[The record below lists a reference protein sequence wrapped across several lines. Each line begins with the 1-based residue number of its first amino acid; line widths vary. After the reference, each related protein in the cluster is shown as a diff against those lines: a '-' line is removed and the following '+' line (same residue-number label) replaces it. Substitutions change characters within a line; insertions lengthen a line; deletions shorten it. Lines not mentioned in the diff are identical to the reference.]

1 MSNVLFEIKEH
12 VGVITINRPKA
23 LNALN
28 ADVLAE
34 LLTTVKEADANPEVY
49 VMIVTGAGDK
59 SFVAGA
65 DIGQMS
71 TMTAEEGKL
80 FAAYGN
86 QVMLSIENAAKPV
99 IAAING
105 FALGGGWELAMS
117 CDIRI
122 ASENARFAQPEA
134 GLGITPGFGGTQ
146 RMPRLLGRSK
156 AMELI
161 LTTNQI
167 KAAEAKEIGLVS
179 KVVPQEE
186 LMDTAMALA
195 KDICKNA
202 QVAVRQCKA
211 CINHGLQTDILT
223 GVSYEA
229 EAFGLCFATED
240 QKDAMKAFVEKRKL
254 DGFKNR

>member
-1 MSNVLFEIKEH
+1 MSSVLLEVKDH
-12 VGVITINRPKA
+12 VGIITINRPKE

-28 ADVLAE
+28 TNVLVELFDVVQKAD
-34 LLTTVKEADANPEVY
+34 TDPDVY
-49 VMIVTGAGDK
+49 VMIITGAGEK

-65 DIGQMS
+65 DIGEMS
-71 TMTAEEGKL
+71 TMTAEQAKIWG
-80 FAAYGN
+80 AYGN
-86 QVMLSIENAAKPV
+86 RVMLSIENAAKPV
-99 IAAING
+99 IAAVNG
-105 FALGGGWELAMS
+105 FALGGGCELSMA

-122 ASENARFAQPEA
+122 ASENARFAQPET

-161 LTTNQI
+161 LTTRQI
-167 KAAEAKEIGLVS
+167 KAEEAKEIGLVS
-179 KVVPQEE
+179 KVVPQAE
-186 LMDTAMALA
+186 LMNEAMALA
-195 KDICKNA
+195 QAICKNA

-211 CINHGLQTDILT
+211 CINRGLQTDIST
-223 GVSYEA
+223 GTLYES

>member
-1 MSNVLFEIKEH
+1 MSNVLLEVKEH
-12 VGVITINRPKA
+12 VGIITINRPKA

-28 ADVLAE
+28 ADVMGE
-34 LLTTVKEADANPEVY
+34 LLDIVQKADADPEIY

-65 DIGQMS
+65 DIGEMS
-71 TMTAEEGKL
+71 TMTAEQGKIWG
-80 FAAYGN
+80 AYGN
-86 QVMLSIENAAKPV
+86 KVMLSIENAAKPV
-99 IAAING
+99 IAAVNG
-105 FALGGGWELAMS
+105 FALGGGCELAMA

-146 RMPRLLGRSK
+146 RMPRLVGRSK

-179 KVVPQEE
+179 KVVPQAE
-186 LMDTAMALA
+186 LMDEAMKLA

-223 GVSYEA
+223 GASYEA

-254 DGFKNR
+254 DGLKNK